1 MSEVTAEK
9 ELDFHREKIYKIKE
23 LELRRLRKKH

>member
-9 ELDFHREKIYKIKE
+9 ELDFRGERIYKIKE
-23 LELRRLRKKH
+23 LELRWLRKKH